1 MESDKIFSDK
11 ACLEKSD
18 IMLRDD
24 EKMITDQK
32 KLVQLFNDH
41 YIKIVERSCGF
52 KPEKVEFDLDHAI
65 KMGS

>member
-18 IMLRDD
+18 MLRDD
-24 EKMITDQK
+24 EKMITDKK

>member
-18 IMLRDD
+18 IMLRDA

-32 KLVQLFNDH
+32 KLVQLSNDH
-41 YIKIVERSCGF
+41 YIHIVERSCGF
-52 KPEKVEFDLDHAI
+52 KPAKVEFDLDHAI